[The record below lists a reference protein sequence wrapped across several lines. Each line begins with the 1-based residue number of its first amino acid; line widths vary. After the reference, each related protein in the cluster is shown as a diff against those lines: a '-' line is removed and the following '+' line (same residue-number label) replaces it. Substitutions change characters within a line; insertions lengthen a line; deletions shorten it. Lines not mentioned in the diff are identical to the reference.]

1 MGIRKYYAFVF
12 CVLAGATTPMWA
24 QDSMRAI
31 MKGNSNSDR
40 GKCTIEVN
48 VDDVAEVE
56 VSGDMGRMRTLAGQP
71 SQWRRFECNSLMP
84 RRPNDFRFT
93 GIDGRGRMTLVRDP
107 RDGGPAVIRIED
119 PKGGYEGYT
128 FDLEWRGG
136 SDDYNRPGYGPGD
149 RPGYGDNRPGYG
161 DNRPGYGNGRPGY
174 GDNRPGYGNGRAPYI
189 VSCSSD
195 DGRRRYCQAN
205 TARGVRIVKQ
215 YNNACRRDGAWG
227 FDSRGIWVDRGCR
240 ADFEVQP

>member
-1 MGIRKYYAFVF
+1 MKKR
-12 CVLAGATTPMWA
+12 LAMYCCMLASALTPVWA
-24 QDSMRAI
+24 QGTMQAI
-31 MKGNSNSDR
+31 MKGRPNGDR

-56 VSGDMGRMRTLAGQP
+56 VMGNQARIRTLAGQP
-71 SQWRRFECNSLMP
+71 SQFRRFECNSIMP
-84 RRPNDFRFT
+84 RIPGDFRFT

-107 RDGGPAVIRIED
+107 RNGGAAVIRIED

-136 SDDYNRPGYGPGD
+136 SDNGRPGYGPGPGY
-149 RPGYGDNRPGYG
+149 RPGDGSNRPS
-161 DNRPGYGNGRPGY
+161 YGNG
-174 GDNRPGYGNGRAPYI
+174 APYI
-189 VSCSSD
+189 VTCSSD
-195 DGRRRYCQAN
+195 NGRRQYCSAN

>member
-1 MGIRKYYAFVF
+1 MKNRLALGC
-12 CVLAGATTPMWA
+12 CVLIGTLMPVWA

-31 MKGNSNSDR
+31 MKGRPNGDR

-48 VDDVAEVE
+48 VDDVVEVE
-56 VSGDMGRMRTLAGQP
+56 VIGDRGRMRTLSGQP
-71 SQWRRFECNSLMP
+71 SQWRRFECNSIMP
-84 RRPNDFRFT
+84 LRPNDFRFT

-119 PKGGYEGYT
+119 PKAGYEGYT

-136 SDDYNRPGYGPGD
+136 SDDYGRPGYGDRPGSGGD
-149 RPGYGDNRPGYG
+149 YRPGYGDNRPGYG
-161 DNRPGYGNGRPGY
+161 DRPGDGSGG
-174 GDNRPGYGNGRAPYI
+174 APYI
-189 VSCSSD
+189 VTCSSD

-205 TARGVRIVKQ
+205 TARGVRIVRQ
-215 YNNACRRDGAWG
+215 YNDACRRDKAWG
-227 FDSRGIWVDRGCR
+227 FDSRGVWVDRGCR

>member
-1 MGIRKYYAFVF
+1 MQSRLALGC
-12 CVLAGATTPMWA
+12 CVLFSTLLPVWA

-31 MKGNSNSDR
+31 MKGRPNGDR

-56 VSGDMGRMRTLAGQP
+56 VSGDRGRMRTLAGQP
-71 SQWRRFECNSLMP
+71 SQWRRFECNSIMP
-84 RRPNDFRFT
+84 LRPNDFRFT

-107 RDGGPAVIRIED
+107 RNGGPAVIRIED

-136 SDDYNRPGYGPGD
+136 SDDYGRPGYGGGD
-149 RPGYGDNRPGYG
+149 RPGYGNDRPSYG
-161 DNRPGYGNGRPGY
+161 DRPGYGNGS
-174 GDNRPGYGNGRAPYI
+174 RPGYGNGEGPYI
-189 VSCSSD
+189 VTCSSD
-195 DGRRRYCQAN
+195 DGRRRYCPAN

-215 YNNACRRDGAWG
+215 YNNACSRDRAWG

-240 ADFEVQP
+240 ADFEIQP

>member
-1 MGIRKYYAFVF
+1 MKKRLALGC
-12 CVLAGATTPMWA
+12 CVLMSALTPVWA
-24 QDSMRAI
+24 QGSMQAI
-31 MKGNSNSDR
+31 MKGRPNGDR

-56 VSGDMGRMRTLAGQP
+56 VMGDRARIRTLAGQP
-71 SQWRRFECNSLMP
+71 SQMRRFECNSIMP
-84 RRPNDFRFT
+84 RMPNDFRFT

-107 RDGGPAVIRIED
+107 RDGGPAVIHIED

-136 SDDYNRPGYGPGD
+136 SDGYGGPGYGPGYGYNRPGYSNNG
-149 RPGYGDNRPGYG
+149 PGYGTMPGGNRPGYG
-161 DNRPGYGNGRPGY
+161 GPGYDNGGS
-174 GDNRPGYGNGRAPYI
+174 YI
-189 VSCSSD
+189 VTCSSD
-195 DGRRRYCQAN
+195 DGRRRYCPVN
-205 TARGVRIVKQ
+205 TGRGVRILKQ